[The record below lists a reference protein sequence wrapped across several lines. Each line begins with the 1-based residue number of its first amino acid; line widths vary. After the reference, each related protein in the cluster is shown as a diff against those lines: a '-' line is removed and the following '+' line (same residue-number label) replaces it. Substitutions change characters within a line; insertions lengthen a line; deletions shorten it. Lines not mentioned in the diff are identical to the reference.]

1 MKNYIFIN
9 YLLALIIISSFIFG
23 LTLSENS
30 SGGAENDSIA
40 ILNNANIFNTHI
52 LRDIPW
58 DIYKSTSLPLF
69 YIINKI
75 LFNDIE
81 FIDLVTTNI
90 FLSIFIFFFFYLTL
104 KKKMSGNKIENSS
117 LLLLSSIVL
126 LSPYLRSST
135 FWGLE
140 EIIGVFFFVLSLFFY
155 EKYNSNKN
163 FSNQILCL
171 LAASLAVLS
180 RQSYIFL
187 IIFYCYEFFNF
198 KKIFDKKNILIFFA
212 LLIFNLPMLYFFY
225 IWNGLLPPMAQD
237 QRGLS
242 ISLVN
247 LPFILSI
254 LFIYFVPTMLLNFK
268 DLFDLVKF
276 IKKKYIYIFLSS
288 AFFLIIVFFSDLSTI
303 GGGALT
309 KIIYFFNLNKFLLS
323 LILSIFSGTFL
334 IYLISFFEKKILIL
348 FLLIILVFSTID
360 IVFQEYFDPITFIAI
375 NILFLSKSIETKKI
389 FNYIYFSVSYY
400 TIFLIGSYFYYN
412 L

>member
-9 YLLALIIISSFIFG
+9 YLLVLIIISSFIFG
-23 LTLSENS
+23 LTFSENS

-52 LRDIPW
+52 LREIPW

-75 LFNDIE
+75 IFKDIE
-81 FIDLVTTNI
+81 FIELVTTNI
-90 FLSIFIFFFFYLTL
+90 FFSIFIFFFFYLTL
-104 KKKMSGNKIENSS
+104 KKKLSGNKIENSS

-155 EKYNSNKN
+155 EKSNSSKN
-163 FSNQILCL
+163 FSSQILCL

-180 RQSYIFL
+180 RQSY
-187 IIFYCYEFFNF
+187 EFFNF
-198 KKIFDKKNILIFFA
+198 NKIFDKKNILICFA

-288 AFFLIIVFFSDLSTI
+288 AFFLILVFFSDLITV

-334 IYLISFFEKKILIL
+334 IYLISFFKKKILVL

-400 TIFLIGSYFYYN
+400 TIFLIGSYVYYN